1 MKLALG
7 ILRAILKLAIFIGTA
22 FFLMQPFVAIIT
34 TFAGTG
40 TTAQRFTG
48 FGSNLLH
55 LVASLV
61 LFYSGTIAIIAFSD
75 KYSNNRILQLV
86 ISIVGVLAMYGIS
99 IVMGNVALW
108 LITAVISILKYVI
121 IGGVILTVI
130 ILILIKWL
138 EKNEW

>member
-61 LFYSGTIAIIAFSD
+61 LFYSGTLAIIAFSD

-86 ISIVGVLAMYGIS
+86 ISIVGMLAMYGIS

-108 LITAVISILKYVI
+108 LITAVVSILKYVF
-121 IGGVILTVI
+121 IGGVILCAI
-130 ILILIKWL
+130 AWIFIKWL
-138 EKNEW
+138 GKNEW

>member
-7 ILRAILKLAIFIGTA
+7 ILRAIIKLAIFIGTA

-55 LVASLV
+55 LIASLV
-61 LFYSGTIAIIAFSD
+61 LFYSGTIAIIVFSD
-75 KYSNNRILQLV
+75 KYYNNRVLQLV

-99 IVMGNVALW
+99 IIMGNVTLW
-108 LITAVISILKYVI
+108 LITAFVSILKYI
-121 IGGVILTVI
+121 FIGCVILAVI
-130 ILILIKWL
+130 AVIFVKWL
-138 EKNEW
+138 ERSEW